1 MIDIASVKYFSEK
14 CWLRCVTTWS
24 SWYPYKELWRLPLYF
39 INVKVLTWKV
49 MLILAF
55 LLICG
60 WGWVY
65 RFTYMSLVV
74 SQYKILVC
82 PTATFVLKNIGMFLW
97 LLCVMA
103 TLVNPPTVML
113 SILQIFFF
121 KSHYVIMFV
130 RGVVTL
136 MVQSMIRS
144 TPFSIPVPEQP
155 AQFMFHTCNE
165 LDEFLWNKSVICSM
179 LG

>member
-1 MIDIASVKYFSEK
+1 MINIASVKYFSEK

-49 MLILAF
+49 MLILA
-55 LLICG
+55 LLLLCG

-65 RFTYMSLVV
+65 GFTYMSLVV

-121 KSHYVIMFV
+121 VALCNYVFAWCCDTNGSVYDTKHTIQYTSPRATGTVYVSH
-130 RGVVTL
+130 L
-136 MVQSMIRS
+136 
-144 TPFSIPVPEQP
+144 
-155 AQFMFHTCNE
+155 
-165 LDEFLWNKSVICSM
+165 
-179 LG
+179 